1 MRRYAARVPILKCTR
16 WLLLV
21 GCLTLTG
28 CSTVTNL
35 GGSEYELGVPARA
48 IYGGTRLAAWEV
60 GCCFKAML
68 QGYPGEEYMIIP
80 SATVAFFDFPLSLIA
95 DTLLL
100 PYTIH
105 HTVSASRESGEVD
118 RDR

>member
-1 MRRYAARVPILKCTR
+1 MRRESLSSRLKACETLPCRTPHADNDRKGRNCTR

-80 SATVAFFDFPLSLIA
+80 SATVA
-95 DTLLL
+95 
-100 PYTIH
+100 
-105 HTVSASRESGEVD
+105 
-118 RDR
+118 